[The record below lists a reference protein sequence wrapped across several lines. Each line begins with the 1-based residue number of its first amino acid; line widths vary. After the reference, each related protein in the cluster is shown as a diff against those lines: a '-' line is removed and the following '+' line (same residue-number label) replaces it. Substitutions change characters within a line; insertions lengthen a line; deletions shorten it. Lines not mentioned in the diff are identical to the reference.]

1 MRARGSRP
9 DSRRVIPSP
18 FAWRQARAVLLGA
31 ALLLVGAG
39 CISEEREIEIGDD
52 IASQVNP
59 HLPIIDDPLLNA
71 YVHAVGDRLVAVSER
86 PELDF
91 RFYIVDS
98 DLVNAFAL
106 PGGHV
111 YLTRGLIDRTRDG
124 DEFAGVL
131 AHEIGHVAARHGV
144 KKLQRHLR
152 TGSLV
157 NVLYNMILGGEPELL
172 RDNSLRLANEVWSAR
187 HSRNDEQEADRLAV
201 RYLLRT
207 GVDPRGVVTLL
218 ESLLE
223 DEEEEERDSTP
234 TGQRLETL
242 FSTHPLTQSR
252 IEDARNDILRYE
264 GREEQLTELDL
275 DAFDSFQHLVTS
287 FSPMPANDWYLE
299 GY

>member
-1 MRARGSRP
+1 MRVIRSPR
-9 DSRRVIPSP
+9 DSRRASP
-18 FAWRQARAVLLGA
+18 TRFAWQRSRAVLTGA
-31 ALLLVGAG
+31 ALLLVCAG
-39 CISEEREIEIGDD
+39 CISEEREVEIGDD

-71 YVHAVGDRLVAVSER
+71 YVDAIGEPLVAVSAR
-86 PELDF
+86 PGLQYH
-91 RFYIVDS
+91 FYIVDS

-144 KKLQRHLR
+144 QKLQRHLR

-172 RDNSLRLANEVWSAR
+172 RENSLRLANVVWSAR

-223 DEEEEERDSTP
+223 DEEERDSTP
-234 TGQRLETL
+234 TEERLETL
-242 FSTHPLTQSR
+242 FSTHPLTESR

-264 GREEQLTELDL
+264 GQEEQVTELDL
-275 DAFDSFQHLVTS
+275 DAFDSFQHLVSNFS
-287 FSPMPANDWYLE
+287 FVPAEGPYLE
-299 GY
+299 GF